1 MLLSTRVIDCFA
13 QGPGHTR
20 NTVAAVLALGLG
32 LGAVPSE
39 AQDAAKFPEKPVR
52 IIVALT
58 PGGSV
63 DLVARLLAPEMS
75 KHLGQP
81 VVVENR
87 PGGGGTIGV
96 EVAANSP
103 ADGYTLIM
111 GSSSSFGIGP
121 NLHKTP
127 YDPLAFEAISF
138 ISYAPN
144 VLVVPASLPV
154 KSVDDLVKLAKSKP
168 GALNFASSG
177 VGGSPHL
184 AAELFKR
191 AAGADIEH
199 VPYTGGGQP
208 MPDLLAGRVDM
219 SFSTLIAAQEH
230 IAAGSLRALAVT
242 TPQRVPLLP
251 DVPTMA
257 EAGYPDVEISAWNGL
272 LAPPGT
278 PKPIVDTL
286 STAVQK
292 AVASPEFAEKLR
304 ADGTVPVGGTA
315 EQFDAYVNSEIK
327 RWGELIRAIGLKVE

>member
-1 MLLSTRVIDCFA
+1 MLLSTRLIDCFA
-13 QGPGHTR
+13 RGSGHTR

-32 LGAVPSE
+32 LGAVPSK

-81 VVVENR
+81 IVVENR

-168 GALNFASSG
+168 GGLNFASSG

-191 AAGADIEH
+191 AAGVDIEH
-199 VPYTGGGQP
+199 IPYTGGGQP

-219 SFSTLIAAQEH
+219 SFSTLIAAQEN
-230 IAAGSLRALAVT
+230 IAAGSLRAL
-242 TPQRVPLLP
+242 
-251 DVPTMA
+251 
-257 EAGYPDVEISAWNGL
+257 AGYPDVEISAWNGL

-278 PKPIVDTL
+278 PKPIVDKL

-292 AVASPEFAEKLR
+292 AVASTEFAEKLQ